1 MPTVFGYRDVKDA
14 YHWFASPKREEFL
27 GPLRVT
33 NILTFVDPEHRT
45 RAGVLMDSLLG

>member
-1 MPTVFGYRDVKDA
+1 MPTVFGYHDVKDA
-14 YHWFASPKREEFL
+14 DWFASPKREESF

-45 RAGVLMDSLLG
+45 RSGVLMDSLLG

>member
-14 YHWFASPKREEFL
+14 DHCFASLEREEFL
-27 GPLRVT
+27 GPLCVT
-33 NILTFVDPEHRT
+33 NILTFVDPEHGT